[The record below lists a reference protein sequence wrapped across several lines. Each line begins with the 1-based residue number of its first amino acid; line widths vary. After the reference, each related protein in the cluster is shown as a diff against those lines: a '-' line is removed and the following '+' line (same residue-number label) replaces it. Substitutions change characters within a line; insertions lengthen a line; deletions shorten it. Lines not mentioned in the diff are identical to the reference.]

1 MIFKSCQFWFARLF
15 CFVVGPNR
23 QKKQNWGLF
32 HFFSKCACVNA
43 IRVSKYIPART
54 ICNKSRLYSCLWTL
68 CWYFCRN
75 ARAIVKSAPYQGTL
89 ECKMQETSCYIYT
102 NNWTDLSKGIYRIQ
116 SRGLATGFWIIV
128 RYDALSPHPEVL
140 RSISCFYKIIKC
152 PQINVLTMSNL

>member
-1 MIFKSCQFWFARLF
+1 MIFKSCQFWFTRLF

-23 QKKQNWGLF
+23 QKKQNWGVF

-43 IRVSKYIPART
+43 IRVSKYTPART

-68 CWYFCRN
+68 GWYFCRK

-102 NNWTDLSKGIYRIQ
+102 NNWTDLLEGIYRIQ
-116 SRGLATGFWIIV
+116 SRGLATGFWIMASKATSEPKSWEASFGTTLCRHIQ
-128 RYDALSPHPEVL
+128 
-140 RSISCFYKIIKC
+140 KC
-152 PQINVLTMSNL
+152 WSTLPNN

>member
-32 HFFSKCACVNA
+32 HFFSKSACVNA
-43 IRVSKYIPART
+43 IRVSKYTPART

-68 CWYFCRN
+68 GWYFCRN

-102 NNWTDLSKGIYRIQ
+102 NNWTDLLKGSIAFSLEGLRQ
-116 SRGLATGFWIIV
+116 VSESWLQKRPPSQNLGKHRSVRCSVATSRSA
-128 RYDALSPHPEVL
+128 ALNFL
-140 RSISCFYKIIKC
+140 F
-152 PQINVLTMSNL
+152 L